1 MRKKRLLVVAPGLP
15 EFDRNAGSRRLYSWL
30 RILAIEYDIAFY
42 MLQRRISADSNRYAQ
57 ALREL
62 GVKIHAP
69 RKPCWSCWPGRSIM
83 ACYSSSFTR
92 PSACSRICDSC
103 AQTCRW
109 SCPVRTSTT
118 FESLARPSMPIIR

>member
-62 GVKIHAP
+62 GVKIH
-69 RKPCWSCWPGRSIM
+69 
-83 ACYSSSFTR
+83 
-92 PSACSRICDSC
+92 
-103 AQTCRW
+103 RW

-118 FESLARPSMPIIR
+118 FESLARPSMPIIRGEQRLEPGERAGASSAPTGAPTWL